1 MAVYIFCNVLPHNW
15 LRRLKPFRSRD
26 RSSIYIFYS
35 KETFYLLPKGVIFIF
50 HFESPL
56 CARIKKRVSLCF
68 IEKGPLPL
76 ESLRVHRWILF
87 SFVQKF
93 SQFPHWRRHSCAK
106 SEICDLISQ
115 PAFTVFT
122 LNQIIQH
129 IRMLKVFPK
138 SLTAILE
145 TLFKIYGT
153 ITSIWKWYGF
163 SFSDVW
169 SSFEKMGDIEGLNQ
183 FPFDHF
189 IHWRTPL
196 NKSKMF

>member
-1 MAVYIFCNVLPHNW
+1 MCQ
-15 LRRLKPFRSRD
+15 D
-26 RSSIYIFYS
+26 
-35 KETFYLLPKGVIFIF
+35 
-50 HFESPL
+50 
-56 CARIKKRVSLCF
+56 KKRVSLCF

-76 ESLRVHRWILF
+76 ESLQVHHWILF

-129 IRMLKVFPK
+129 IRMFKVFSK

-145 TLFKIYGT
+145 TLFKIYGA
-153 ITSIWKWYGF
+153 IISIWKWYGF

-169 SSFEKMGDIEGLNQ
+169 ENGGHRRVESIPIWPFHSLEDSIEKGGWKYYSLVLKLYIVY
-183 FPFDHF
+183 H
-189 IHWRTPL
+189 
-196 NKSKMF
+196 KSKYCSIIVVRGPSLSPGVVILEL